1 MAAFVDFFPA
11 GATAHL
17 VLGGARPVVAEAVAR
32 VAALEGAA
40 ALGAA
45 ADGGGVAEDLDVLVA
60 AVAALLHEMHAR
72 WAVLVVAVV
81 LRLRVAAGARQ
92 RARQEAARG
101 LSSAW
106 QRGDELLVA
115 AAALKDA
122 GDDVR
127 ARLAE
132 VGVAAVAAGV
142 TAEQLLAADARALI
156 VVRVELS
163 AEGAA
168 EGGALVLAALEPA
181 FALLFA
187 PERLALVAEDLCL
200 DLAAAALG

>member
-1 MAAFVDFFPA
+1 MPAFVDLFSA
-11 GATAHL
+11 RATAHL

-60 AVAALLHEMHAR
+60 AVAALLHEVHAR

-132 VGVAAVAAGV
+132 VGVAAVAARV
-142 TAEQLLAADARALI
+142 AAEQLLAADARALI

-168 EGGALVLAALEPA
+168 EGGALVLAALEPS